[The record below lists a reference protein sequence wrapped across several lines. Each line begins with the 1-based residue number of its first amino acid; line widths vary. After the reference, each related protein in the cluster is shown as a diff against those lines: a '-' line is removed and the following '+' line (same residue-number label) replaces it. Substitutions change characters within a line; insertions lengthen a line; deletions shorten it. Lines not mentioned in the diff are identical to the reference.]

1 MEAKDGEGERE
12 QEMSQSYKPPPSDIL
27 PSPPKSS
34 ATFPKQNHQLA
45 IQERPGFLSL
55 VHTLT
60 LLPVR
65 LPTSETTCSVVWVPS
80 EVFWLHQKWV
90 WALNDEN

>member
-1 MEAKDGEGERE
+1 MVRERE
-12 QEMSQSYKPPPSDIL
+12 NRKWVKPPPSDIL

-65 LPTSETTCSVVWVPS
+65 LPTSETTCSVVCVPS

-90 WALNDEN
+90 WTLNDEN

>member
-1 MEAKDGEGERE
+1 MEAEDGEGERE
-12 QEMSQSYKPPPSDIL
+12 QEKGQSYKPPPSDIL
-27 PSPPKSS
+27 PLPPKGS
-34 ATFPKQNHQLA
+34 ATFPKQHHQLV

-60 LLPVR
+60 FLLVR
-65 LPTSETTCSVVWVPS
+65 LPTSETTRAVIWVPS
-80 EVFWLHQKWV
+80 EVFWLHQKCV